1 MTARPATSEGFDT
14 MTTVKKIML
23 AALVA
28 AGVVCGGSANA
39 GFELRFDFIS
49 SGPNPPG
56 APTTPQ
62 FFYTLTS
69 SSAPGNQ
76 SGIIDLWDG
85 DVNTGPNLRLFYVA
99 SVNVNGM
106 LTLDTVEVT
115 WSAATVQQLDPI
127 RFKLSA
133 SYDMVNVPGNPG
145 DLVQLTSSLSA
156 VGGANSSLQ
165 NPRVDFENPLGT
177 LAASIVVFPTN
188 VPLSTTP
195 ILTGGGTIFTNAGS
209 TGKIIYSSEF
219 TLAGFQ
225 NANISATSNLTDNI
239 VPAPAGLILA
249 GLGLPALGMA
259 RRFRRKATV

>member
-1 MTARPATSEGFDT
+1 

-28 AGVVCGGSANA
+28 AGVACGGSAKA

-49 SGPNPPG
+49 SGPLPPG

-62 FFYTLTS
+62 TFTALTS
-69 SSAPGNQ
+69 TLEVGGAGL
-76 SGIIDLWDG
+76 IDLWDG
-85 DVNTGPNLRLFYVA
+85 DLNTGPNLRLFYVA
-99 SVNVNGM
+99 SVDANGM

-133 SYDMVNVPGNPG
+133 SYDMVDVPGDPG
-145 DLVQLTSSLSA
+145 DMVLLTSSLAA
-156 VGGANSSLQ
+156 VGGNSSSLQ
-165 NPRVDFENPLGT
+165 NPRVDFENPVGT
-177 LAASIVVFPTN
+177 LAASIVVMPTN

-195 ILTGGGTIFTNAGS
+195 IITGGGTMFTNAGS
-209 TGKIIYSSEF
+209 TGKITYSSEF

-225 NANISATSNLTDNI
+225 NANISVTSNLTNNI

-249 GLGLPALGMA
+249 GLGLPALGLA